1 MKRMLAVAIST
12 SFILGMTGPS
22 VAQTGAGT
30 PPGNIEKPVAKPVP
44 KPPTTH
50 PVDKASPNL
59 LRGSAPEGT
68 TTGTPAAPKTVD
80 PKAATERKAGAK
92 PLDYLKTGDPKAGP
106 SKSTPS
112 APRQ

>member
-30 PPGNIEKPVAKPVP
+30 PPGNIEKPVP

-50 PVDKASPNL
+50 PIDEASPNL
-59 LRGSAPEGT
+59 LRGSAPEET
-68 TTGTPAAPKTVD
+68 TTGTTCCSED
-80 PKAATERKAGAK
+80 G
-92 PLDYLKTGDPKAGP
+92 
-106 SKSTPS
+106 
-112 APRQ
+112 